1 MDDYN
6 RGIRSLQN
14 SVEDLKQV
22 QEDIRNKN
30 TDQIQDDWQKACN
43 DMGRAY
49 IYMPNMKEDPRLSTH
64 VKLTALQAYHAY
76 TKAAADPTKEHH
88 IEALNRCIQ
97 KLIDEMKKEDL
108 GTKPEWK

>member
-6 RGIRSLQN
+6 RGIRALQN

-22 QEDIRNKN
+22 ENDIKNKN
-30 TDQIQDDWQKACN
+30 FDQVQADWQKACN

-49 IYMPNMKEDPRLSTH
+49 IYMPDMKNDPKLSTH
-64 VKLTALQAYHAY
+64 IKLTALQAYHAY
-76 TKAAADPTKEHH
+76 TKAASDPTKEDH
-88 IEALNRCIQ
+88 ISALNHSIQ
-97 KLIDEMKKEDL
+97 KLIEEIKNENL